1 MRLPRSNQRCKA
13 VWYISKP
20 ADGAAGDKSE
30 CCKHDIDVEE
40 TQRMGD
46 WRQQQRD
53 QDHPQQADANE
64 SGVERGDSV
73 GRMAKN
79 DRADGIA
86 DHKGEQGV
94 LAADGDMLKK
104 CATIG
109 IPQTPDSVVTTAKW
123 DAKLMAHPQFAI
135 CDSDARLAARTL
147 LSVLALSATGSG
159 FLRAIEAKAR
169 LAKPTQAM
177 KTKQA
182 RQPKP
187 VTAAAS
193 GVVAITPPT

>member
-1 MRLPRSNQRCKA
+1 
-13 VWYISKP
+13 
-20 ADGAAGDKSE
+20 
-30 CCKHDIDVEE
+30 
-40 TQRMGD
+40 
-46 WRQQQRD
+46 
-53 QDHPQQADANE
+53 
-64 SGVERGDSV
+64 
-73 GRMAKN
+73 
-79 DRADGIA
+79 
-86 DHKGEQGV
+86 V
-94 LAADGDMLKK
+94 LAADGDILKK

-135 CDSDARLAARTL
+135 CDSAARLAARTL
-147 LSVLALSATGSG
+147 LSVLALRATGSG
-159 FLRAIEAKAR
+159 LRAIEAKAR
-169 LAKPTQAM
+169 LATPTQAM